1 MTSIRESYINQ
12 GVTSFYKENGSNYSN
27 PHEEAIKACLEV
39 ALNLHKPKLG
49 SVLDLCCGSGEITTH
64 IKAKLVTGI
73 DPYTGESYFK
83 RTGKLA
89 LPYSFDDIIKGAI
102 LDHRYD
108 LIVCSFAM
116 HLLEESKLPALCYA
130 LAQISNKMLIISPHK
145 KPVISW
151 GWKQYGE
158 VYVNRVRARWYE
170 N

>member
-12 GVTSFYKENGSNYSN
+12 GVIPYYKANGSNYSN
-27 PHEEAIKACLEV
+27 PHEEAIKSCLDV
-39 ALNLHKPKLG
+39 TLSMWKPQLN
-49 SVLDLCCGSGEITTH
+49 SVLDLAAGSGEISSH
-64 IKAKLVTGI
+64 IKAKSVTGI

-83 RTGKLA
+83 RTGKRA
-89 LPYSFDDIIKGAI
+89 LPYSFDDIVKGAI
-102 LDHRYD
+102 ADHKYD

-130 LAQISNKMLIISPHK
+130 LAQISSKMLIISPHK

-151 GWKQYGE
+151 GWKICGE
-158 VYVNRVRARWYE
+158 VYVNRIRARWYE